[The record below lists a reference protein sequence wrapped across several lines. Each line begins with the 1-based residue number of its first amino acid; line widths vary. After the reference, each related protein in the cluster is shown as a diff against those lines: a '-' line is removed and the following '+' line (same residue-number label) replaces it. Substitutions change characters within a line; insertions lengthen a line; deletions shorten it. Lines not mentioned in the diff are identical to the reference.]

1 MVMTNL
7 SIRTRT
13 LLVALVPLTLSVVLL
28 TWYYTHTRVQDFDL
42 ELRQKG
48 HAIAH
53 QLAPA
58 CEYGVV
64 TGNRGILNGLAQ
76 AAATEPDVQA
86 VIITDARG
94 DVLASSDHT
103 GSTGRFPHALTFR
116 SPIYQSEIRIND
128 IPDLDGPSAAAADTG
143 RARPIGWVEVI
154 LSNDR
159 THARQL
165 RAIRDSLILSFG
177 GLLLSILLA
186 LRMSRSITQPV
197 RRLTDAVDAIKN
209 GHLDQRLVEAASGE
223 LGRLEQGINAMTVAL
238 QQSKQQER
246 KLAEDLLYQ
255 ERSRARVTLEAIG
268 EGVLSTDARGT
279 VVYMNPAAER
289 YTGWSAEDALGMALN
304 DILVIC
310 DEEAAEPKPYP
321 IGACLDHGNTLR
333 EDHYRYLLKRNGE
346 RVPIRDT
353 AAPIR
358 DQDGSIAGAVIVLH
372 DVTELQHTTTRIAYL
387 ASHDPLTGLL
397 NRSEFETQL
406 ETLLHSAAA
415 DSTEHALCFV
425 DLDHFKDIND
435 TWGHQAGDE
444 VLREV
449 ARRLQQGV
457 RQSDLV
463 ARLGGDEFG
472 VILTNCS
479 IEAAA
484 TIATGMLKALAASRI
499 AWQDR
504 QFDVRG
510 CAGVAPLTSTTE
522 SAEALMTVADTACY
536 RAKKAGRD
544 QVQVLTPENM
554 HEAAEA
560 KADQWSTRLR
570 TAVAESRFELH
581 HQRIVRA
588 NNGHPAHAS
597 ELLLRLPEPDGSLT
611 AAGLFLPQAER
622 HRLLP
627 EIDRWVLG
635 RATELIA
642 SASSITSASSLPL
655 FINLG
660 AQTVVQND
668 FVTHIREALNRTGV
682 KAANLC
688 FEVPEAALLTH
699 YEETTAFIA
708 GTRALGCKVAIDDFG
723 SRLTP
728 LACLRDLEVDYV
740 KLAQSLLA
748 GIPGDRVDEAM
759 VRSIAQIARARGVY
773 TVAGYVESEAA
784 LRELDRLGIDFVQG
798 YWLEAPKPFA
808 VVSGTAQTEGDG
820 NQDTG

>member
-1 MVMTNL
+1 MTSL

-58 CEYGVV
+58 CEYGVA
-64 TGNRGILNGLAQ
+64 TGNRGILSGLAQ
-76 AAATEPDVQA
+76 AAAHEPDVQA

-94 DVLASSDHT
+94 DILASTAQPGGAVHV
-103 GSTGRFPHALTFR
+103 PHALTFR
-116 SPIYQSEIRIND
+116 SPIHQSEIRIND
-128 IPDLDGPSAAAADTG
+128 IPDLGAPTAAGVDAAST
-143 RARPIGWVEVI
+143 RPIGWVEVV

-165 RAIRDSLILSFG
+165 RAIRDSLMLSFG
-177 GLLLSILLA
+177 GLILSILLA

-209 GHLDQRLVEAASGE
+209 GHLDHRLVVGASGE
-223 LGRLEQGINAMTVAL
+223 LGSLEQGINAMTVAL

-289 YTGWSAEDALGMALN
+289 YTGWSGDEALGMALE

-310 DEEAAEPKPYP
+310 DEETAEARPYP
-321 IGACLDHGNTLR
+321 IAVCLDNGDTLR
-333 EDHYRYLLKRNGE
+333 EDHYRYLIKRHGDL
-346 RVPIRDT
+346 VPIRDT
-353 AAPIR
+353 ATPIR
-358 DQDGSIAGAVIVLH
+358 DQDGSIAGAVVVLH

-397 NRSEFETQL
+397 NRTEFEAQL
-406 ETLLHSAAA
+406 ETRLHSAAA
-415 DSTEHALCFV
+415 DGTEHALCFV

-449 ARRLQQGV
+449 ARRLQHGV

-472 VILTNCS
+472 VILTNCN
-479 IEAAA
+479 IEAAE
-484 TIATGMLKALAASRI
+484 TIATDMLKALAASRI

-510 CAGVAPLTSTTE
+510 CAGVAPLTATTA

-554 HEAAEA
+554 HEANT
-560 KADQWSTRLR
+560 DQWSTLLR

-581 HQRIVRA
+581 HQRIVPA
-588 NNGHPAHAS
+588 NNGHPTHAS

-611 AAGLFLPQAER
+611 AAGLFMPQAER

-635 RATELIA
+635 RATELISSA
-642 SASSITSASSLPL
+642 SAITSASSPPL

-668 FVTHIREALNRTGV
+668 FVTHIRETLNRTGV
-682 KAANLC
+682 NAAKLC
-688 FEVPEAALLTH
+688 FEVPEAALVTH
-699 YEETTAFIA
+699 YEESTTFIA
-708 GTRALGCKVAIDDFG
+708 ETRALGCKVAIDDFA

-773 TVAGYVESEAA
+773 TVAGYVETEAA
-784 LRELDRLGIDFVQG
+784 LRELDLLGIDFVQG
-798 YWLEAPKPFA
+798 HWLESPKPFA
-808 VVSGTAQTEGDG
+808 VVSGTAQTKGGG